1 MNFNINPFSQQFLKA
16 KNSLTDS
23 NEEQMSR
30 NSQGVSQEELQLIDA
45 TQNLYANTY
54 YSPAGSFSSSQ
65 AAFRNIFSNKFQ
77 KIGIYREMS
86 MFPEIVDA
94 LNKVCDEAITANEK
108 GDYIR
113 LIIKKEIPAREEKHI
128 RKVFDY
134 IVNEVLKVDRHCW
147 KCLELG

>member
-108 GDYIR
+108 GDYIKLR
-113 LIIKKEIPAREEKHI
+113 
-128 RKVFDY
+128 RKTY
-134 IVNEVLKVDRHCW
+134 
-147 KCLELG
+147 